1 VSKIEFDTMAFTN
14 YPDAMSKAVSASKH
28 RPSPKA
34 RARTPAVRKSSSA
47 KTAAAAVVKTK
58 TLRLAP
64 EYEAG
69 LALLKGVLGTPVNK
83 MVNEA
88 VGEYIRKRSAEVE
101 ADLKGVLEQVKAYR
115 RADPQFKQARARFV
129 DAEVQLGAD
138 DPVEGV
144 VVDVQPPTVKRR
156 SAKAGPAQMMIR
168 ELLKSPS

>member
-1 VSKIEFDTMAFTN
+1 
-14 YPDAMSKAVSASKH
+14 MSKAISAAKR
-28 RPSPKA
+28 RPLPKA
-34 RARTPAVRKSSSA
+34 RAHAPAVRTASSA
-47 KTAAAAVVKTK
+47 KSAATALVKTK

-69 LALLKGVLGTPVNK
+69 LALLKGVLGIPVNK

-101 ADLKGVLEQVKAYR
+101 ADLAGVLEQVRAYR

-129 DAEVQLGAD
+129 DAEARLGSD
-138 DPVEGV
+138 DPLEGV
-144 VVDVQPPTVKRR
+144 VVDVAQPAAKRR
-156 SAKAGPAQMMIR
+156 TAKAGPAQTLIR

>member
-1 VSKIEFDTMAFTN
+1 MAFKN
-14 YPDAMSKAVSASKH
+14 YPHTMSKAVSASKH
-28 RPSPKA
+28 RPSSKA
-34 RARTPAVRKSSSA
+34 RARTPAVRKASSEKS
-47 KTAAAAVVKTK
+47 AAAALVKTK

-115 RADPQFKQARARFV
+115 RADPHFKQARARFV
-129 DAEVQLGAD
+129 DAEARLGAD
-138 DPVEGV
+138 DPLEGV
-144 VVDVQPPTVKRR
+144 VVDVKPPAVKRR
-156 SAKAGPAQMMIR
+156 AAKVGPAQTMIR

>member
-1 VSKIEFDTMAFTN
+1 
-14 YPDAMSKAVSASKH
+14 MSKAVPASKH

-34 RARTPAVRKSSSA
+34 RAHTPAVRKASSA
-47 KTAAAAVVKTK
+47 KSAATAVVKTK

-101 ADLKGVLEQVKAYR
+101 ADLTGVLAQVKAYR

-129 DAEVQLGAD
+129 AAEARLGAD
-138 DPVEGV
+138 DPLEGV
-144 VVDVQPPTVKRR
+144 VVDVAPPVAKRR
-156 SAKAGPAQMMIR
+156 TTKTGPAQAMIR

>member
-1 VSKIEFDTMAFTN
+1 
-14 YPDAMSKAVSASKH
+14 MSKAVSAFKH

-34 RARTPAVRKSSSA
+34 RAHAPAVRKASSA
-47 KTAAAAVVKTK
+47 RSAAPAVVKTK

-101 ADLKGVLEQVKAYR
+101 ADLKGVLAQVKAYR

-129 DAEVQLGAD
+129 DAEARLGAD
-138 DPVEGV
+138 DPLKGV
-144 VVDVQPPTVKRR
+144 VVDAAPPAVKRR
-156 SAKAGPAQMMIR
+156 TAKAGPAQTMIR

>member
-1 VSKIEFDTMAFTN
+1 
-14 YPDAMSKAVSASKH
+14 MSKLVLASKR

-34 RARTPAVRKSSSA
+34 RSHTPAVRKASSGKSA
-47 KTAAAAVVKTK
+47 APAVVKTK

-115 RADPQFKQARARFV
+115 RADPQFKQARARFA
-129 DAEVQLGAD
+129 DAEARLGGD
-138 DPVEGV
+138 DPLEGV
-144 VVDVQPPTVKRR
+144 VVDVKPPTVKRR
-156 SAKAGPAQMMIR
+156 AAKAGPAQTMIR

>member
-1 VSKIEFDTMAFTN
+1 
-14 YPDAMSKAVSASKH
+14 MSKALSASKRH
-28 RPSPKA
+28 PSPKA
-34 RARTPAVRKSSSA
+34 RAAAPA
-47 KTAAAAVVKTK
+47 VKTK

-88 VGEYIRKRSAEVE
+88 VGEYIRKRSAQVE
-101 ADLKGVLEQVKAYR
+101 ADLTGVLAQVKAYR
-115 RADPQFKQARARFV
+115 RADPRFKQARARFV
-129 DAEVQLGAD
+129 DAEARLGGD

-144 VVDVQPPTVKRR
+144 VIDMAPPASKRR
-156 SAKAGPAQMMIR
+156 AAKAGPAQTMIR

>member
-1 VSKIEFDTMAFTN
+1 
-14 YPDAMSKAVSASKH
+14 MSKTLPATKR

-34 RARTPAVRKSSSA
+34 RAEQAPSAHKASSA
-47 KTAAAAVVKTK
+47 KSAATAVVKTK
-58 TLRLAP
+58 TLRLSP

-69 LALLKGVLGTPVNK
+69 LALLKGVLGMPVNK

-101 ADLKGVLEQVKAYR
+101 ADLAGVLAQVKAYR
-115 RADPQFKQARARFV
+115 RADPQFKQARARWV
-129 DAEVQLGAD
+129 DAEARLGGD

-144 VVDVQPPTVKRR
+144 MVDVAPPAAKRR
-156 SAKAGPAQMMIR
+156 AVNKAGPAQTMIR